1 MLIILNQRIVSN
13 QLALIWV
20 FLIFNFPDVKKLVKE
35 SVGSTELQQR
45 KLKIQAYSD
54 QTSSAL
60 KKHVY
65 ANYKQFIE
73 TASEIKRK
81 KSIF

>member
-1 MLIILNQRIVSN
+1 MGRSQKKLIS
-13 QLALIWV
+13 
-20 FLIFNFPDVKKLVKE
+20 DVKKLVKE
-35 SVGSTELQQR
+35 SVGSSELQQR

-81 KSIF
+81 KMIF